1 MISHSARLLAN
12 EVDSLRKEKE
22 KLEATINVDKTQ
34 LYGVL
39 AKALVNLKQQ
49 RPDLFNL
56 TGQDQVS
63 LARLLLGFIT
73 Q

>member
-1 MISHSARLLAN
+1 MISYSARLLAN